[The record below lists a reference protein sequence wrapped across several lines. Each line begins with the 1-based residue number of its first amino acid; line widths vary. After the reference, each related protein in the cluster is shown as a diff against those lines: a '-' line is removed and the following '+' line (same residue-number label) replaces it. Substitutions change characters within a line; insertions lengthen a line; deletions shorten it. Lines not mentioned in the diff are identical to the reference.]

1 MEDFILSHR
10 HMDKRLKN
18 KFPKWCFSD
27 KEFATILTD
36 DIDSLVGC
44 SIEKIVKGNKINY
57 FYDFNK
63 LYIADQD
70 NKKSMLGV
78 DLALHQG
85 YCWDNHCIRIN
96 RDDYVNTLTANI
108 NAIRNIHSGNYF
120 DKYAGSTSL
129 MMWSFYDLPLPKTKL
144 GKMLLLAI
152 DSAFKGHYDNR
163 FKKEHNKYLELMGFS
178 ELIDLLN
185 QTQKQDYEKLIKQ
198 YKLNHKNG
206 GKIYI
211 NKDGYLH
218 TQLPLRELQRFFGI
232 PLELPNQ
239 KFTKTHEW
247 NSEYGNTYKIKSKDE
262 LGNIISFAMT
272 GKNRFSYTR

>member
-1 MEDFILSHR
+1 
-10 HMDKRLKN
+10 MDKRLKN

-36 DIDSLVGC
+36 DIDSLLGC
-44 SIEKIVKGNKINY
+44 MIEDYVKGNKINY

-63 LYIADQD
+63 LYVADKD
-70 NKKSMLGV
+70 NNRSMLGI
-78 DLALHQG
+78 DLALHKG
-85 YCWDNHCIRIN
+85 FCWDNHCIRIN
-96 RDDYVNTLTANI
+96 KDDYVNPLTANI

-120 DKYAGSTSL
+120 DKYAGSTAL
-129 MMWSFYDLPLPKTKL
+129 IMWSFYDLPLPETKL

-152 DSAFKGHYDNR
+152 DSAYLGHYDDR
-163 FKKEHNKYLELMGFS
+163 FKQVHNKYLELLGFS

-185 QTQKQDYEKLIKQ
+185 QTQEKDYEKLIKQ
-198 YKLNHKNG
+198 YKLNAKNG

-211 NKDGYLH
+211 NKDGYLQ
-218 TQLPLRELQRFFGI
+218 TELPLRELQRFFCI
-232 PLELPNQ
+232 PLELPDSQ
-239 KFTKTHEW
+239 FTKTHEW
-247 NSEYGNTYKIKSKDE
+247 DSRYGNTYNIKSKDE